1 MADVMGR
8 RQQLFFTVTLLHN
21 KQLVNKSIERK
32 SSDII
37 EAMWSLQ
44 GFVPRR
50 CDTHTHTHTQE
61 IIILCD

>member
-32 SSDII
+32 SSDVI

-50 CDTHTHTHTQE
+50 CDTHTSKSFTRDYHFM
-61 IIILCD
+61 

>member
-1 MADVMGR
+1 MADVMGC

-32 SSDII
+32 SSDVI

-44 GFVPRR
+44 GFVPR
-50 CDTHTHTHTQE
+50 CWEMHTSKSFTR
-61 IIILCD
+61 DYFM